1 MSPVASSP
9 ACVVVADDDP
19 DMRGLV
25 AEALRRDAH
34 EVFEVGDGARLLVR
48 IGRQYRQSAPEQ
60 HIDLIVTDLRMPLV
74 TGMAI
79 LRGLRAA
86 HCVTPVIVMTG
97 FGDEQVR
104 RETAELG
111 AALLEKPFTMPT
123 LRALVLE
130 LLGRRPVVE

>member
-1 MSPVASSP
+1 
-9 ACVVVADDDP
+9 
-19 DMRGLV
+19 MRSLV

-48 IGRQYRQSAPEQ
+48 IGRQYRQSEPEQ

-86 HCVTPVIVMTG
+86 HCTTPVILMTG
-97 FGDEQVR
+97 FGDDRVR

-111 AALLEKPFTMPT
+111 AVLIEKPFTMT
-123 LRALVLE
+123 ALRALVLE
-130 LLGRRPVVE
+130 LLGTRQIVG